1 MKMLVLSRRK
11 EESIMV
17 GHDVEIKIVSVRGN
31 KVRLGITAPKY
42 VSVHRKEVYENI
54 HNQQEQQAELI
65 PNRKG

>member
-1 MKMLVLSRRK
+1 MLVLSRRK

>member
-1 MKMLVLSRRK
+1 MLVLSRRK

-54 HNQQEQQAELI
+54 HNQQEHQAELI
-65 PNRKG
+65 PSRKG